1 MRIKR
6 RKFREMVAKRAPGRW
21 FAVIALSSAAL
32 VDSMEGFGYEILW
45 PYMYRSL
52 GLAMSMLAPV
62 LSVGR
67 FIGTVTTPIWGAI
80 ADRYSRKWV
89 LVVMTGIWGLWTGM
103 VGFVNA
109 FWQLMAVRLAASLG
123 LAVLYPVAYSIISD
137 LFPREER
144 GKAIGVLGAFGFSG
158 SMVST
163 VVLASL
169 AAANPEAWRY
179 GFIAMGVLSFIT
191 GVMMMFIK
199 EPVRGAMEPE
209 LADVISEEN
218 EFKFEL
224 KKVPSLLKVP
234 TYWIIMVDE
243 IFDAIGFAILTAWA
257 FTWLDMQDLGPNVAF
272 VMLLLF
278 LGIIFGQVIFG
289 WVSDK
294 LDARYPRYGRLVLGQ
309 VGLILSVVS
318 ILGFLILGG
327 YDIVYLLITGLLFG
341 ISFPMKETAARI
353 PLLQNILLPELR
365 ATGRAL
371 IELIKGLM
379 LTGAIA
385 FSGWLLNRLGE
396 DLQSLMLLMVPTTMF
411 VATVLWIFLY
421 RTYPRDLENYKSTL
435 LQAREVILSKE
446 E

>member
-1 MRIKR
+1 MSHVKARTLR
-6 RKFREMVAKRAPGRW
+6 AAKWAPGRW

-52 GLAMSMLAPV
+52 GLGMSMLAPV

-67 FIGTVTTPIWGAI
+67 FVGTVTTPIWGAL
-80 ADRYSRKWV
+80 ADRYSRKWILV
-89 LVVMTGIWGLWTGM
+89 LMTGLWGLWTGM
-103 VGFVNA
+103 VGFVQV
-109 FWQLMAVRLAASLG
+109 FWQLMVVRVAASLG

-137 LFPREER
+137 LFSREER
-144 GKAIGVLGAFGFSG
+144 GKAIGVLGAFGFAG

-163 VVLASL
+163 VVLATL
-169 AAANPEAWRY
+169 AATNPEAWRY

-191 GVMMMFIK
+191 GVMMLFIK

-209 LADVISEEN
+209 LADVVSEEN
-218 EFKFEL
+218 EFKFDI

-243 IFDAIGFAILTAWA
+243 IFDWIGFSILTAWA
-257 FTWLDMQDLGPNVAF
+257 FTWLDMQNLGPNVAI

-289 WVSDK
+289 WVSDR
-294 LDARYPRYGRLVLGQ
+294 LDARHPRYGRLVLGQ
-309 VGLILSVVS
+309 VGLVLSVLSV
-318 ILGFLILGG
+318 LGFLTLGG
-327 YDIVYLLITGLLFG
+327 FNIIYLLITGLLFG
-341 ISFPMKETAARI
+341 VSFPMKETAARI

-365 ATGRAL
+365 ATGRAF
-371 IELIKGLM
+371 IELVKGLV
-379 LTGAIA
+379 LTGALA

-396 DLQSLMLLMVPTTMF
+396 NLQGLMLMIVPTTMF
-411 VATVLWIFLY
+411 VAAVLWVFLFK
-421 RTYPRDLENYKSTL
+421 TYPKDLENYKATL
-435 LQAREVILSKE
+435 RQARETLIQGKG
-446 E
+446 